1 MQQQRQQRCID
12 DCRSLHLRVASIER
26 DIVQIKTAFPPNDVG
41 STDFDG
47 HRGYHSRK
55 IAEGRVMGEYKQAVT
70 KKIVLGV
77 IGLVF
82 TVLGFVAGPAVLRW
96 IGGA

>member
-1 MQQQRQQRCID
+1 MQQQQRCAD
-12 DCRSLHLRVASIER
+12 DFHSLHLRVVSIER
-26 DIVQIKTAFPPNDVG
+26 EIEQIKAAFPPNDLG
-41 STDFDG
+41 LTDFDG
-47 HRGYHSRK
+47 HRGYHKRK
-55 IAEGRVMGEYKQAVT
+55 IAEGQAMGEYKQAAT

-96 IGGA
+96 IGGT